1 MSTIADSTDPTVPAP
16 LLAVVDDIAPGRWI
30 AISSLD
36 ASRSAGLASG
46 VSIERL
52 TAALFPVLP
61 VSANTATPLVGWLAD
76 PNDDASIDAFY
87 TVQGTA
93 RDSERR
99 SFEMLNLT
107 RLPDDI
113 WHAVDAVITV
123 DAAEDFVFFVCVG
136 GRAPHTVVDLL
147 REHLTLAA

>member
-1 MSTIADSTDPTVPAP
+1 MSTISDTPMPAP
-16 LLAVVDDIAPGRWI
+16 LLSVVDDVAPGRWI

-36 ASRSAGLASG
+36 ASRGTGLASG

-61 VSANTATPLVGWLAD
+61 ISAATATPLVGWLAD
-76 PNDDASIDAFY
+76 PSDDASIDAFY

-93 RDSERR
+93 RDAERR
-99 SFEMLNLT
+99 SFEMLSLAA
-107 RLPDDI
+107 LPDDV

-123 DAAEDFVFFVCVG
+123 DAQEDFVFFVCVG
-136 GRAPHTVVDLL
+136 GRTPHTVTDLL
-147 REHLTLAA
+147 LESVVLAA